1 MGYFMTHLRDT
12 GGLTGVLYWCLF
24 YVVYVPNRHL
34 AQDASLRSRVMPSS
48 AFRRCVMALNM
59 SDDEDIDFRRQHFQH
74 PDDADD
80 IDLIS
85 ESDGEAEQV
94 HNPSSLCSAR
104 KFAYLLGGT
113 L

>member
-1 MGYFMTHLRDT
+1 
-12 GGLTGVLYWCLF
+12 
-24 YVVYVPNRHL
+24 
-34 AQDASLRSRVMPSS
+34 
-48 AFRRCVMALNM
+48 MALNM

-94 HNPSSLCSAR
+94 NNLPRSVIQGDFLICWVAHFSTLHIISTLAR
-104 KFAYLLGGT
+104 TASYLSGCQ
-113 L
+113 